1 MENNEWFNKFK
12 GRFCRD
18 EKKIFIYDDE
28 WFAKSWITNVI
39 NKLGNFSY
47 RQVAESATNIACD

>member
-18 EKKIFIYDDE
+18 EKKIFIYDWLNDLQNRE
-28 WFAKSWITNVI
+28 
-39 NKLGNFSY
+39 L
-47 RQVAESATNIACD
+47 RM